1 MSLCCRV
8 SFSNVQVYFPVSAGF
23 ADGDMCCIFTQIRP
37 SDGGYGFTLE
47 EKNRVPII
55 KSVEKG
61 SPAEVG
67 MCIHTHAHRGN
78 AADWAE
84 RDIATQ

>member
-1 MSLCCRV
+1 MV
-8 SFSNVQVYFPVSAGF
+8 T
-23 ADGDMCCIFTQIRP
+23 CCIFTQIRP

-67 MCIHTHAHRGN
+67 MCTHTHTHTVEMLLIGLN
-78 AADWAE
+78 V
-84 RDIATQ
+84 T